1 MPVFGVFSLTNN
13 NVCPM
18 GGNEGGRMTVSPATK
33 AKTGVEGLD
42 DVLSGG
48 LSRRHVF
55 LLEGSPGSGKTT
67 IALSFLV
74 EGASVGERCLYITLS
89 ETEEELRDSALSHGI
104 DLGDGVDIF
113 ELVPPESL
121 LDADQ
126 QQSLLYSSDLEL
138 GETTRLIF
146 EAFERVNP
154 QRVVIDSLSEI
165 RLLAQSSLRYRRQI
179 LALKHFFSRSD
190 ATVLLLD
197 DMTADAGDKTVH
209 SVVHGVVHL
218 EQLAPDYGAERRR
231 LRVLKY
237 RGQPYRGGYHDFVI
251 RHGGVA
257 VFPRLRAVEH
267 RSRFDRTVLASGL
280 RGFDELLG
288 GGLARGSS
296 TLLIGPA
303 GTGKSLFALQFVQ
316 AAVARGERAAIFI
329 FDEELGL
336 LFSRMQE
343 MGIDLEAL
351 SEAGHVHIEQ
361 LDAAELS
368 PGEFAQRV
376 RDRVASFDAKTV
388 VIDSINGYQAA
399 MPGENAL
406 ILHMH
411 ELLQF
416 LNRQGAN
423 TFITVA
429 QHGLVGDMKSPVD
442 VTYLA
447 DTVILLRYFEAQ
459 GRVRRAISIIKK
471 RTGQHEDT
479 IREYKISK
487 DGLKL
492 GGPLTGFQGILRG
505 VPVFVGDQLPLL
517 QMLEEDDSHS

>member
-1 MPVFGVFSLTNN
+1 MEDRTIG
-13 NVCPM
+13 
-18 GGNEGGRMTVSPATK
+18 K
-33 AKTGVEGLD
+33 ARTGVDGLD

-48 LSRRHVF
+48 LSRKRVF

-67 IALSFLV
+67 IALQFLL
-74 EGASVGERCLYITLS
+74 EGAAEGEQCLYITLS
-89 ETEEELRDSALSHGI
+89 ETEEELRDSALSHGKDI
-104 DLGDGVDIF
+104 PDLIEVF

-121 LDADQ
+121 LDANQ

-138 GETTRLIF
+138 GETTKLIF
-146 EAFERVNP
+146 EALERVKP
-154 QRVVIDSLSEI
+154 KRVVIDSLSEI
-165 RLLAQSSLRYRRQI
+165 RLLAQNSLRYRRQI
-179 LALKHFFSRSD
+179 LALKHFFSRIDS
-190 ATVLLLD
+190 TVLLLD
-197 DMTADAGDKTVH
+197 DMTSDAKDKTVH
-209 SVVHGVVHL
+209 SVVHGVIHL
-218 EQLAPDYGAERRR
+218 EQLAPNYGSERRR

-237 RGQPYRGGYHDFVI
+237 RGQSFRGGYHDFTI
-251 RHGGVA
+251 KTGGVE

-267 RSRFDRTVLASGL
+267 KPSFDRTVLATGMKA
-280 RGFDELLG
+280 FDDLLG
-288 GGLARGSS
+288 GGIASGSS

-303 GTGKSLFALQFVQ
+303 GTGKSLFALQFVEAAIRRGEK
-316 AAVARGERAAIFI
+316 AAVFI

-336 LFSRMQE
+336 LFARTKAI
-343 MGIDLEAL
+343 GLDLEAL
-351 SEAGHVHIEQ
+351 SAQGQLHIEQ

-399 MPGENAL
+399 MPEENAL

-411 ELLQF
+411 ELLQY

-447 DTVILLRYFEAQ
+447 DTVILLRYFEAKGQ
-459 GRVRRAISIIKK
+459 VRKAVSVIKK

-479 IREYKISK
+479 IREYRIGKA
-487 DGLKL
+487 GLEL
-492 GGPLTGFQGILRG
+492 GDPLTGFQGILRG
-505 VPVFVGDQLPLL
+505 VPILVEDRPRLLPTP
-517 QMLEEDDSHS
+517 EEGGPDS